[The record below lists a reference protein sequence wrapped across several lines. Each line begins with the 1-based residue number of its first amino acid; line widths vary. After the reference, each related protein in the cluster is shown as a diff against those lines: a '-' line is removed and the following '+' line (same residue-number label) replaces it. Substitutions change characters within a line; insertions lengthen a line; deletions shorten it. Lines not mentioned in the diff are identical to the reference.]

1 MPKASFVLPS
11 PSEKTPKSGAEDS
24 HERHGSSVVGVNM
37 DKCDPGE
44 IKKLKKNC
52 WSDPVMEGSQGNWQQ
67 TCRRCIYE
75 SRVGRN

>member
-1 MPKASFVLPS
+1 MLPS

-44 IKKLKKNC
+44 IKKIKEKLLVR
-52 WSDPVMEGSQGNWQQ
+52 SSHGRV
-67 TCRRCIYE
+67 
-75 SRVGRN
+75 SR